1 MADPVILSGI
11 EVANA
16 AYSSLNKRISHLKE
30 SGIIPNLGVI
40 IVGDDPAS
48 KVYVRSKTRRF
59 EKMGLKSETQNF
71 PSDVDPE
78 KVYTKI
84 DQWNA
89 DPEIHGILV
98 QLPLPGH
105 FDEKDILLQINPDKD
120 VDGFHPVNMGYL
132 ATGNPKFIPCTP
144 KGILKIIEYYNIE
157 IEGKHVVVL
166 GRSNI
171 VGRPIS
177 ILTSLKNKNGNA
189 TTTVCHSRTP
199 NIAEVSRNADILISA
214 LGVSNFV
221 TEEFIKP
228 GATVIDVGINRVE
241 DDSEKGYHLTGD
253 VDFEKVS
260 KVAGAITP
268 VPGGVGRMTIAML
281 VDNTVQ
287 SAENLIH

>member
-98 QLPLPGH
+98 QLPLPEH